1 MSDLIRKC
9 GDLESYSMHFDDF
22 ADDNRIFRVSSQI
35 DYYEHLEIMKESI
48 HQWSSVHPLLNAK
61 LVKID
66 TSFYFANNNNKQT
79 NNLKFLNVNTLDQ
92 NDYNNLVELLV
103 ETETATK
110 LNTNEKLWRLTFIRQ
125 ESANGNEFTF
135 DIIFTVHHSIIEG
148 RNMCTLILKLLD
160 TFEQSHYLKNNN
172 KVLNQSNK
180 CYSVLP
186 SVEDLF
192 IKRFNPN
199 NQTTTDVVGLFKPS
213 FINNELAKIDS
224 VEQTH
229 VKYEKYLDKNII
241 TNTENN
247 EQLLVKNLIE
257 IAETNHMK
265 YSFVI
270 FNKDDTS
277 RLVKKLKLEKVTMQ
291 SFLNVLLSMSCRQV
305 YAQLGSES
313 EKNKTIVNNYTVSLR
328 PFAEDKS
335 QFGETSLSEN
345 IGFLIGFLYYMDN
358 ESKNEDSIKTFWQM
372 VRKENESIKLKIE
385 NKDQYKPICNFGEK
399 EFNPFEYLVDTVITN
414 LGIIDTS

>member
-1 MSDLIRKC
+1 
-9 GDLESYSMHFDDF
+9 
-22 ADDNRIFRVSSQI
+22 
-35 DYYEHLEIMKESI
+35 
-48 HQWSSVHPLLNAK
+48 
-61 LVKID
+61 
-66 TSFYFANNNNKQT
+66 
-79 NNLKFLNVNTLDQ
+79 
-92 NDYNNLVELLV
+92 
-103 ETETATK
+103 
-110 LNTNEKLWRLTFIRQ
+110 
-125 ESANGNEFTF
+125 
-135 DIIFTVHHSIIEG
+135 
-148 RNMCTLILKLLD
+148 
-160 TFEQSHYLKNNN
+160 
-172 KVLNQSNK
+172 
-180 CYSVLP
+180 
-186 SVEDLF
+186 
-192 IKRFNPN
+192 
-199 NQTTTDVVGLFKPS
+199 
-213 FINNELAKIDS
+213 
-224 VEQTH
+224 
-229 VKYEKYLDKNII
+229 
-241 TNTENN
+241 
-247 EQLLVKNLIE
+247 
-257 IAETNHMK
+257 MK

-414 LGIIDTS
+414 LGIIDESFNSTTSLHKIKSGFISLRSQFALRVFFNNFLTVNGELNWTFGYNSFYLKKQQAEIFLQYFKENFNNLIQ